1 MIKFL
6 DIKAIN
12 DQYQNEI
19 NTAIKRVLDSGWYI
33 KGQSVNSF
41 EANFAKYSGTA
52 YCVGVA
58 NGLDALIL
66 IFSALIIQGKLKEGD
81 EVILPANTY
90 IASILALTE
99 NKLKPILVEPNPETF
114 NLSIEGVRKNL
125 TSKTKAVLSVHLY
138 GQLTEDIS
146 HFCCDNDL
154 LLIEDAAQAH
164 GAENQEGKILLIKQY
179 RYAVDEIIYE
189 IPAGKL
195 EADEDIAE
203 CAGRELREE
212 TGYTA
217 EKFNKLFE
225 FYPTPGYSTETIY
238 IYQAENLRFV
248 GTDLEEGEYIEVVPK
263 TKAELRELFQA
274 GKIKD
279 SKTLIAV
286 MYYLGDF

>member
-1 MIKFL
+1 MKIKKE
-6 DIKAIN
+6 IK
-12 DQYQNEI
+12 
-19 NTAIKRVLDSGWYI
+19 TAGKMLYEG
-33 KGQSVNSF
+33 N
-41 EANFAKYSGTA
+41 
-52 YCVGVA
+52 
-58 NGLDALIL
+58 IL
-66 IFSALIIQGKLKEGD
+66 KLYRD
-81 EVILPANTY
+81 EVEFPNKHKSAREVVEH
-90 IASILALTE
+90 SGGVSVLAE
-99 NKLKPILVEPNPETF
+99 NK
-114 NLSIEGVRKNL
+114 
-125 TSKTKAVLSVHLY
+125 
-138 GQLTEDIS
+138 
-146 HFCCDNDL
+146 
-154 LLIEDAAQAH
+154 
-164 GAENQEGKILLIKQY
+164 EGKILLIKQY

-238 IYQAENLRFV
+238 IYQAENLKFV

-263 TKAELRELFQA
+263 TKTQLRELFEA

-286 MYYLGDF
+286 MHYLGDF